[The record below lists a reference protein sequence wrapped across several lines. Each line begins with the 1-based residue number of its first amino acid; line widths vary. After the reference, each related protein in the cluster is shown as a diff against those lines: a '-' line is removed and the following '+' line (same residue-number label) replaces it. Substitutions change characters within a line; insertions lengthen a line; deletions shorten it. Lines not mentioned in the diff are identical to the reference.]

1 MAQDLCDPVTPQTSL
16 SSQGM
21 KQDEALGTGV
31 LGLDKGLSDQG
42 AEVKIVVMGA
52 GMDVERMGRMTSI
65 SFPSLSCFPESL
77 EAK

>member
-42 AEVKIVVMGA
+42 AEVKIVCVG
-52 GMDVERMGRMTSI
+52 GEGVERMGR
-65 SFPSLSCFPESL
+65 
-77 EAK
+77 